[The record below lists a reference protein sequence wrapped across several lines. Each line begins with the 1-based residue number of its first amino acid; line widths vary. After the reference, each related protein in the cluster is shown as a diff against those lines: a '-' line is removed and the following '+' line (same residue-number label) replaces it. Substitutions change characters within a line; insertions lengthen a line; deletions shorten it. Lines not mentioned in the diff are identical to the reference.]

1 MKRGELSGMHRW
13 SRHEYGQMID
23 HGLLDED
30 DPIELLDG
38 LLLVKE
44 PQHSPHRTAVLLV
57 AKALE
62 RAFGEGW
69 FVQTQSPIILDDRS
83 EPEPDACVVRGSPRD
98 YTRAHPTRPALVVEV
113 AQSRLRLARGRKAA
127 AYARAGIAD
136 YWILNLEGRVLEVY
150 REPAGPDPTRPHWGY
165 SAIETLS
172 VDSTV
177 TPLAAPAATIR
188 VADLLP

>member
-1 MKRGELSGMHRW
+1 MKRGELSGLHRW

-113 AQSRLRLARGRKAA
+113 AQSRLRLARGRKAS
-127 AYARAGIAD
+127 AYARAGIGD
-136 YWILNLEGRVLEVY
+136 YWILNFDGRVLEVH
-150 REPAGPDPTRPHWGY
+150 REPAGPDPTRPHWSY
-165 SAIETLS
+165 SAIETLGA
-172 VDSTV
+172 DSTV